1 MSQRSRFRIFLSG
14 WTKNSSPAE
23 GMEACDQLSNY
34 QDLINAPATGFRDRC
49 FCLSHEFYL
58 PGATTVGVVCKDG
71 VVLASERRVSYGYF
85 VMSKTGKK
93 VFKITEKIGA
103 ACAGIVADMQILT
116 REVSAYLNLYSYERE
131 QSVMVHTA
139 AKLMGSMLFEKR
151 FFPYLAQTIVGGVD
165 ESGAKL
171 FVLDPLGSVIEDKF
185 TAVGSGSEIAMGL
198 LETDY
203 KEGMSIEDGKG
214 LVRKAVKAASARDI
228 GSGEGLDMLIITNNG
243 IREEQELPPK

>member
-1 MSQRSRFRIFLSG
+1 MS
-14 WTKNSSPAE
+14 E
-23 GMEACDQLSNY
+23 Y
-34 QDLINAPATGFRDRC
+34 
-49 FCLSHEFYL
+49 YL
-58 PGATTVGVVCKDG
+58 PGATTVGIVCKDG
-71 VVLASERRVSYGYF
+71 VILAAERRVTYGYF
-85 VMSKTGKK
+85 VMSKSGKK
-93 VFKITEKIGA
+93 VFKIADKIGA

-131 QSVMVHTA
+131 QSVTVRTA
-139 AKLMGSMLFEKR
+139 AKLMGSTLFER
-151 FFPYLAQTIVGGVD
+151 RYFPYIAQTIVGGVD

-198 LETDY
+198 LETEY
-203 KEGMSIEDGKG
+203 KDGMSVEDGKS

-228 GSGEGLDMLIITNNG
+228 GSGEGIDMLIITNNG